1 METNINN
8 SQNKNE
14 PYELPSGWK
23 WVRLGEVC
31 EIIMGQSPPGFTY
44 IDSPNGLPF
53 FQGKADFGKY
63 FPKERVWCT
72 YPMKVAQKGDVLI
85 SVRAPVGPV
94 NMNSFQCCIGR
105 GLAAIRPKGKVMN
118 WFIFWYLRAIES
130 QIASLASGST
140 FAAITRNDLTCLNI
154 PFPPLPEQRR
164 IAAKL
169 QELMQD
175 IESARNACEKQLEAA
190 RALPSAY
197 LREVFES
204 PEAKRW
210 EIKRLGEVCKIF
222 SGSPAPQNKRYF
234 QNGEHPFVRV
244 HDLAKYK
251 RTTELV
257 ETNDCINDDAI
268 KELQLVKAK
277 KGTILFPK
285 SGAAIRT
292 NNRAILGL
300 DAFIVSHLAAISP
313 RPEFADTYFV
323 YYWLCLADMVHLMEN
338 PGYPSLKLSTVS
350 KTSIPLPPVSTQ
362 RRVASELKEKMN
374 YIDRLESLIQDQQSA
389 LGVLYETIL
398 KKAFRGE
405 L

>member
-1 METNINN
+1 MSPQRRRGII
-8 SQNKNE
+8 
-14 PYELPSGWK
+14 PYPFLRTLNVLWGKLDLSAIDKMDFTDDEVEKLSLKIGD
-23 WVRLGEVC
+23 LLVC
-31 EIIMGQSPPGFTY
+31 EGGKVGRTAVWNGYMDICLHQNHIHRLRRITDNVIPEFYMYWMQAAFKVFKLYGGQASETT
-44 IDSPNGLPF
+44 IPNL
-53 FQGKADFGKY
+53 
-63 FPKERVWCT
+63 
-72 YPMKVAQKGDVLI
+72 
-85 SVRAPVGPV
+85 S
-94 NMNSFQCCIGR
+94 IGR
-105 GLAAIRPKGKVMN
+105 
-118 WFIFWYLRAIES
+118 LRS
-130 QIASLASGST
+130 FLV
-140 FAAITRNDLTCLNI
+140 
-154 PFPPLPEQRR
+154 PFPPLEIQRH

-169 QELMQD
+169 QELMND

-190 RALPSAY
+190 KALPSAY

-204 PEAKRW
+204 PEAKKW
-210 EIKRLGEVCKIF
+210 EKMHLGDVCKIF

-244 HDLAKYK
+244 QDLAKYK

-362 RRVASELKEKMN
+362 RRVASQLKEKMN